1 MQEIVTKEGLRR
13 IGIIVAVAVLCL
25 AAYYPFSPAAR
36 HKKRL
41 KEADRYMNMIADAL
55 GGDARYTN
63 MAVASCTEYGN
74 RIFLG
79 IAGKVAS
86 DEHLEELHRIVR
98 SFDQPFP
105 VQWQVEVYS
114 GASSGKAMNLDIN
127 TVDGRIPWQI
137 PQTNPPDVPL
147 AGSGE

>member
-25 AAYYPFSPAAR
+25 AAYYPVRPAAR

-63 MAVASCTEYGN
+63 MVVASCTEWGN
-74 RIFLG
+74 RVYLG
-79 IAGKVAS
+79 IGGTVA
-86 DEHLEELHRIVR
+86 EEDDLADLHRIVT
-98 SFDQPFP
+98 SINPDFP
-105 VQWQVEVYS
+105 VQWQVRVRSEF
-114 GASSGKAMNLDIN
+114 SSGENMGLDMDS
-127 TVDGRIPWQI
+127 VDGKIPWQI
-137 PQTNPPDVPL
+137 SQTNLLPVPL
-147 AGSGE
+147 DQSGE